1 MDIKNQI
8 KEKQNLIAQTQKEL
22 EYLLEASRI
31 FKIGDKVKPISING
45 SKKDLAFSS
54 AYRYM
59 KMNSYAFLYVVEY
72 NSSPDIV
79 LISSTK
85 TGYNNGNSFLMNV
98 NDLTKFKD
106 YEFKLPREYKGGEWV
121 YYSLNG
127 KEYVLKLSKKDT
139 SFCHLEVCLDDNKE
153 AVYLE
158 NQKHYSDNYAMRLA
172 TNNEVQKALLLIT
185 KFKGFKEYTS
195 FIPLNDEVNVNNKR
209 TRVNKEGPHY
219 VNLALSKDINVHD
232 RHRIYGNNI
241 SIIYDGEKFAE
252 IHEPINI
259 CGEELQYLENDSVRI
274 YTSIFHKDD
283 IVDLYNFLSTY
294 NSIIK
299 SIKVGCTGQYSINKN
314 DLLKIIEGF
323 PVNNKK

>member
-22 EYLLEASRI
+22 EYLLEVSRI

-98 NDLTKFKD
+98 NDLAEFKD
-106 YEFKLPREYKGGEWV
+106 QEFKLPREYKGGEWV
-121 YYSLNG
+121 YYSLNE

-139 SFCHLEVCLDDNKE
+139 SFCHLAVCLDDNK

-158 NQKHYSDNYAMRLA
+158 NEKHYSDNHAMRLA
-172 TNNEVQKALLLIT
+172 ANKEVKKALLLIT

-195 FIPLNDEVNVNNKR
+195 FIPLNDDINKR
-209 TRVNKEGPHY
+209 SQVYKEGPHY

-232 RHRIYGNNI
+232 RHRIYGNSI

-252 IHEPINI
+252 IHEPIII
-259 CGEELQYLENDSVRI
+259 CGEELEYLEDDSVKI
-274 YTSIFHKDD
+274 HTSFFHKTD
-283 IVDLYNFLSTY
+283 IINLYNFLSTY
-294 NSIIK
+294 NSIVK
-299 SIKVGCTGQYSINKN
+299 SIRVGCTGQYSVNKN

-323 PVNNKK
+323 PVNNKDND